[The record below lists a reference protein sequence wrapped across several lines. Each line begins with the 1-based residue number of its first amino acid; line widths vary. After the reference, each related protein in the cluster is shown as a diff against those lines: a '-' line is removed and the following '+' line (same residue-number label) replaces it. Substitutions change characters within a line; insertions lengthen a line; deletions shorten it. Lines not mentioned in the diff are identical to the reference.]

1 MILETLHLLNGLI
14 DKDRVALMKG
24 YEDRLV
30 TACNQRKV
38 TPNGIVECIVAA
50 EQFDLTNL
58 LSSAIKAARYYQST
72 VQSSARF
79 HEMSDKS
86 KFRIYDS
93 QGYHF

>member
-14 DKDRVALMKG
+14 DKDRVALMKE

-30 TACNQRKV
+30 IACNQRKV
-38 TPNGIVECIVAA
+38 TPNSIVECIVAA

-58 LSSAIKAARYYQST
+58 LSSAIKAARYHQSA

-79 HEMSDKS
+79 HEMSHKN

-93 QGYHF
+93 QGYYF